1 MLINFFYTLK
11 NHELPVSIREF
22 LDFLD
27 ILERG
32 LGFADA
38 DEFYALA
45 RTSLIKD
52 EKHFDRFDLAFGH
65 FMQGIEDFD
74 GALDMLIPEDWINNG
89 QLSAEQIAKLK
100 AQGYDNPE
108 ELMEALK
115 KRFEEQKER
124 HQGGNKWIGTG
135 GTSAFGNS
143 GYHPNGVRIGG
154 ESRNRSASKVWE
166 KRQFR
171 DLDQTLELG
180 TRNLKVA
187 LRKLRV
193 FARTGAADQLD
204 LDDTIHSTAQNAGYL
219 DLKMV
224 PEKHNAVKVL
234 LFLDVGGSMDD
245 HIRTCEEL
253 FSAATTEFKHLEY
266 FYFHNFIYDFLWK
279 NNLRRGSERHL
290 TQDIINTYGSDYKVI
305 FVGDAAMAPWE
316 ISHAGGSIEYYNQ
329 EAGVVW
335 MQRVLDRFPKAIW
348 LNPEQE
354 QYWGY
359 SQSNKMIRQIMDQRM
374 YPLTVDGLEAGMA
387 ELRR

>member
-22 LDFLD
+22 LDFLNV
-27 ILERG
+27 LQSG
-32 LGFADA
+32 MAFADA
-38 DEFYALA
+38 NEFYALA
-45 RTSLIKD
+45 RTCLIKD

-65 FMQGIEDFD
+65 FMQGIEDFE
-74 GALDMLIPEDWINNG
+74 GALETLIPEDWLRAE
-89 QLSAEQIAKLK
+89 QLTPEQIAQLK
-100 AQGYDNPE
+100 AQGFDNPE
-108 ELMEALK
+108 ALLEALK
-115 KRFEEQKER
+115 ERLAEQEKR
-124 HQGGNKWIGTG
+124 HQGGSKWIGTG
-135 GTSAFGNS
+135 GTSPFGNS
-143 GYHPNGVRIGG
+143 GHHPNGIRIGG

-187 LRKLRV
+187 LRKLRI
-193 FARTGAADQLD
+193 FAREGAANQLD
-204 LDDTIHSTAQNAGYL
+204 LDDTIRSTARNAGYL

-234 LFLDVGGSMDD
+234 LFFDVGGSMDD

-279 NNLRRGSERHL
+279 NNRRRNSERYA
-290 TQDIINTYGSDYKVI
+290 TQDIINTYGNDYKVI

-316 ISHAGGSIEYYNQ
+316 VSHTGGSIEYYNP
-329 EAGVVW
+329 EPGTLW
-335 MQRVLDRFPKAIW
+335 MQRLMSKFPRLIW
-348 LNPEQE
+348 LNPEKE
-354 QYWGY
+354 QYWDY
-359 SQSNKMIRQIMDQRM
+359 TQSTQMIRQLVEQRM
-374 YPLTVDGLEAGMA
+374 YPLTLTGLEGAIA
-387 ELRR
+387 ELKR

>member
-22 LDFLD
+22 LDLLD
-27 ILERG
+27 MLERG
-32 LGFADA
+32 MGFANP

-74 GALDMLIPEDWINNG
+74 GALDMLIPDDWINNG
-89 QLSAEQIAKLK
+89 QLSPEQVAKLK
-100 AQGYDNPE
+100 AQGFDNPE

-115 KRFEEQKER
+115 KRFEEQQKR

-135 GTSAFGNS
+135 GTSPFGNS
-143 GYHPNGVRIGG
+143 GTHLNGVRVGG
-154 ESRNRSASKVWE
+154 ESRSRSASKVWE

-171 DLDQTLELG
+171 DLDPTLELG

-204 LDDTIHSTAQNAGYL
+204 LNDTIRSTARNAGYL

-234 LFLDVGGSMDD
+234 LFFDIGGSMDD

-279 NNLRRGSERHL
+279 NNQRRGNERHM
-290 TQDIINTYGSDYKVI
+290 TQDIINTYGNDYKVI

-316 ISHAGGSIEYYNQ
+316 ISHVGGSIEYYNQ
-329 EAGVVW
+329 ESGAVW
-335 MQRVLDRFPKAIW
+335 MQRVIERFPKLIW

-354 QYWGY
+354 KHWGY
-359 SQSNKMIRQIMDQRM
+359 SQSNQMTRQLIGERM

>member
-22 LDFLD
+22 LDFLNV
-27 ILERG
+27 LQRG
-32 LGFADA
+32 MAFADA

-45 RTSLIKD
+45 RTCLVKD

-74 GALDMLIPEDWINNG
+74 GALEALIPEDWLRAE
-89 QLSAEQIAKLK
+89 QLSPEQIAQLK
-100 AQGYDNPE
+100 AQGFDNPE
-108 ELMEALK
+108 ALMEAFKQRLA
-115 KRFEEQKER
+115 EQEKR
-124 HQGGNKWIGTG
+124 HQGGSKWIGTG
-135 GTSAFGNS
+135 GTSPFGHS
-143 GYHPNGVRIGG
+143 GYHPNGIRIGG

-187 LRKLRV
+187 LRKLRL
-193 FARTGAADQLD
+193 FAREGAADQLD
-204 LDDTIHSTAQNAGYL
+204 LDDTISSTARNAGYL

-234 LFLDVGGSMDD
+234 LFFDVGGSMDD
-245 HIRTCEEL
+245 HVRTCEEL
-253 FSAATTEFKHLEY
+253 FSAATSEFKHLKY
-266 FYFHNFIYDFLWK
+266 FYFHNFIYDFLWQ
-279 NNLRRGSERHL
+279 NNQRRHSERYA
-290 TQDIINTYGSDYKVI
+290 TQDIINTYSNDYKVI

-316 ISHAGGSIEYYNQ
+316 ISHAGGSIEYYNR
-329 EAGVVW
+329 EPGALW
-335 MQRVLDRFPKAIW
+335 MKRIMEKFPKLIW
-348 LNPEQE
+348 LNPEQQ

-359 SQSNKMIRQIMDQRM
+359 TQSTQMIRQLVEDRM
-374 YPLTVDGLEAGMA
+374 YPLTVNGLEDGIVA
-387 ELRR
+387 LKR